1 MKIAFVTNLRAPY
14 RTLQVNEFSKIKDV
28 NINVY
33 YTDKPSENRVWNV
46 NKVIGFKEIDL
57 KGYNLFGKYGYINK
71 GLVDIVKSHDLL
83 ILGGYEKPTYIALSI
98 LCKFFKKPYILLFD
112 GISTNRLD
120 ENENPL
126 KKFVKNIVVKRAS
139 FILGN
144 GEVSKRYFS
153 EVFSYPRERIY
164 NQYLTVDTNK
174 IGKLYK
180 EKEKYKKEYK
190 ESLGIKQE
198 DRVLIYSGR
207 LIDIKNVE
215 RVIEAIAKIR
225 NENIV
230 FLIVGGGILENYL
243 KKRARDLNVNIII
256 TGFLADQEE
265 VFKHYFVGDAMILP
279 SIVEPWGLV
288 INEGLVAG
296 MPVIVSKY
304 CGCAN
309 DLVVNKK
316 NGYLVNPF
324 NVDQISNCIE
334 KIMYKDDRVEYS
346 RKSKEIASEWT
357 FENSRKSLEK
367 ILKHFKIY

>member
-33 YTDKPSENRVWNV
+33 YTDKPSENRAWNV
-46 NKVIGFKEIDL
+46 NKVVGFKEVDL
-57 KGYNLFGKYGYINK
+57 KGHNLLGKYGYINK

-83 ILGGYEKPTYIALSI
+83 ILGGYEKPTYIVLST
-98 LCKFFKKPYILLFD
+98 LCKIFKKPYILLFD

-126 KKFVKNIVVKRAS
+126 KKVMKNIVIKHAS

-153 EVFSYPRERIY
+153 EVFSYPKERIY
-164 NQYLTVDTNK
+164 NQYLTVDTYK
-174 IGKLYK
+174 IEKLYK
-180 EKEKYKKEYK
+180 EKEKYKKKYK

-198 DRVLIYSGR
+198 DQVLIYSGR

-230 FLIVGGGILENYL
+230 FLIVGGGILEDYL
-243 KKRARDLNVNIII
+243 KKRARDLNVNIKI

-309 DLVVNKK
+309 DLVVNEK

-324 NVDQISNCIE
+324 DVDEISKCIE
-334 KIMYKDDRVEYS
+334 KIMQLDDRIDYS
-346 RKSKEIASEWT
+346 KKSKEIASEWT

-367 ILKHFKIY
+367 ILTHFKIN